1 MTDNSEAYFQ
11 ETQRF
16 PAWVLVLVLVT
27 AGLSIGV
34 FSIGIYVQLIRGE
47 PWGSNPMS
55 DGALAAVGG
64 AFIVLSA
71 ALIGLFASLR
81 LITEVHADALHVR
94 FAPMRTKRIQLD
106 QIAAAEVRTFRPIRD
121 FGGWGVRYTKQ
132 LKAYLASG
140 NRGVQLS
147 MLDGRHLFIGSQRP
161 EEFEAAL
168 RAWLKR

>member
-16 PAWVLVLVLVT
+16 PTWVMVLVLVT
-27 AGLSIGV
+27 AGASIGV
-34 FSIGIYVQLIRGE
+34 FGIGIYVQLIRGE
-47 PWGSNPMS
+47 PWGTNPMS
-55 DGALAAVGG
+55 DGALAAVGA
-64 AFIVLSA
+64 AFIVLGA
-71 ALIGLFASLR
+71 ALIWLFASLR

-106 QIAAAEVRTFRPIRD
+106 QIAAAEVRTFRPIRE
-121 FGGWGVRYTKQ
+121 FGGWGVRHTKQ

-147 MLDGRHLFIGSQRP
+147 MLDGRDLLIGSQRP

-168 RAWLKR
+168 RTWLKR